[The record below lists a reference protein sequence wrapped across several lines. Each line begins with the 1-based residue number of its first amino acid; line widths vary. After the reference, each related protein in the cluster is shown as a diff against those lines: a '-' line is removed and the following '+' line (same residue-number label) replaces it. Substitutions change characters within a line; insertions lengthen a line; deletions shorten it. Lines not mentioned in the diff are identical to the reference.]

1 MRECWGDIF
10 SLSVKLG
17 DIVVIDEEESWF
29 LSSSISEV
37 CDTNAFVIGE
47 WGMYSLEVVG

>member
-1 MRECWGDIF
+1 MRECWGDIVP
-10 SLSVKLG
+10 LSMTFG
-17 DIVVIDEEESWF
+17 DILSIDEEESWF